1 MKKTETLVEKEKKG
15 FEEIAKPKLK
25 IEHKI
30 IAEIVEPKSKVL
42 DLGCGDGQ
50 LLYYLVRKKNVQGF
64 GIEID
69 EKSIYRCVEKGLSVS
84 HEDID
89 SGLIDYPEKFFDY
102 VILNQTMQ
110 QVKNPKKA
118 INRALKIGRKVIVG
132 FPNFCH
138 IVARFQISILGIVP
152 VTHSLP
158 YHWYDTPNTHFLS
171 IRDFSNFCKSE
182 GIIVEKRYYT
192 GKNKRIYLF
201 PNLFAHNAIF
211 ILKQNQINTN

>member
-1 MKKTETLVEKEKKG
+1 MDNVTSIEKIKNSKADRVSLRLEHKL
-15 FEEIAKPKLK
+15 IAK
-25 IEHKI
+25 
-30 IAEIVEPKSKVL
+30 IVELHSKVL
-42 DLGCGDGQ
+42 DLGCGDGE
-50 LLYYLVRKKNVQGF
+50 LLYYLVHEKKVQGF

-69 EKSIYRCVEKGLSVS
+69 ENSIYKCVKKGLSVS

-89 SGLIDYPEKFFDY
+89 SGLRDYPENFFDY

-118 INRALKIGRKVIVG
+118 IQRALKIGKRVIIG

-138 IVARFQISILGIVP
+138 IIARFQIAILGVVP

-171 IRDFSNFCKSE
+171 IRDFHQFCKKE
-182 GIIVEKRYYT
+182 DIKIEKRYYT
-192 GKNKRIYLF
+192 GKNKRVFLF
-201 PNLFAHNAIF
+201 PNLSAHNVIF
-211 ILKQNQINTN
+211 LIKKR